1 MRLLTKLLDW
11 LCERL
16 GVCIRFDGDLMAPDG
31 SEAWWI
37 NASDDGPGDGCGGVR
52 R

>member
-1 MRLLTKLLDW
+1 MKRWIDRVLDW
-11 LCERL
+11 VCERL

-31 SEAWWI
+31 SEPWW
-37 NASDDGPGDGCGGVR
+37 PEVR